1 MPPPLNART
10 LISPRRTGQLLFAP
24 RHAPDD
30 RAIGWISVAR
40 TLVGIA
46 VWAALAS
53 QRNLNNLVIAGSQP
67 LVTAVRTLYL
77 GPVIVVVVVFGALL
91 LANRDRRWDVV
102 KAAFSGPLLTI
113 ILAVILMLL
122 VVWDNR
128 YGLGRVQ
135 HWPSPGSLTAN
146 ANPAVVGAAV
156 ERLALQLVYVWLGVY
171 VICALYYMNR
181 NMFNAADV
189 DPRLVPF
196 AAIMFVWTLVIY
208 DSSPALHRIIPQLH
222 MGVPV
227 PMSSNA
233 LRAAL
238 AVGGAA
244 TVTALA
250 CWELA
255 RIRRQTA
262 ADTSPILPTSYS
274 SPSQAPYRRRNLP

>member
-10 LISPRRTGQLLFAP
+10 FVSPRRTSQLLFAP

-30 RAIGWISVAR
+30 RAIAWISVAR
-40 TLVGIA
+40 TLVAIA

-67 LVTAVRTLYL
+67 LVSAVRTLYL
-77 GPVIVVVVVFGALL
+77 GPVIVVVVVLGALL
-91 LANRDRRWDVV
+91 RDRRWNAV
-102 KAAFSGPLLTI
+102 KAAARGPLLTI
-113 ILAVILMLL
+113 IVAIIIMLL

-135 HWPSPGSLTAN
+135 HWPSPGNLTAN
-146 ANPAVVGAAV
+146 AKPAVVAATV
-156 ERLALQLVYVWLGVY
+156 ERLALELVYVWLGVY

-189 DPRLVPF
+189 DPRLVPI

-208 DSSPALHRIIPQLH
+208 DSSPALQRVIPQLH

-227 PMSSNA
+227 PMNSNA
-233 LRAAL
+233 LRAVL

-244 TVTALA
+244 TVTVLA
-250 CWELA
+250 AWELA

-262 ADTSPILPTSYS
+262 AETYPILPTGYS